1 MTRNTMRR
9 FIFPLVP
16 ADKKHV
22 SDQDENDVGERTVIV
37 TAKLD
42 AKDQKPQIEP
52 YLIQISGRQ
61 TGQQIN
67 LSGRDVKIGRD
78 NDSCE
83 VVVDDPHVSRQHAE
97 IVWKEG
103 KPFIRDLGS
112 TNGIVINGTR
122 IQEQEL
128 FDNDKILIG
137 TRLYFK
143 FCYQDT
149 HEQNYQQTLFNAA
162 NIDTLTGL
170 YSRKFFQDI
179 LSKEFSFSK
188 RNRQPLSLL
197 MIDIDHFK
205 KINDTHGHL
214 GGDEV
219 LRKVG
224 QTFKM
229 GLRMENIAAR
239 YGGEEFA
246 IILRNVHADLALQI
260 GERLRKT
267 IESEKMMFKET
278 RIPVTIS
285 VGIATLDGDNY
296 ETGEDLVQAAD
307 ELLYEAKETGRNK
320 TVLKKV
326 A

>member
-1 MTRNTMRR
+1 MST
-9 FIFPLVP
+9 
-16 ADKKHV
+16 H
-22 SDQDENDVGERTVIV
+22 DENDKNERTVIV
-37 TAKLD
+37 TTKVD
-42 AKDQKPQIEP
+42 TNDHTPHIEP

-67 LSGRDVKIGRD
+67 LSNRNVKIGRD
-78 NDSCE
+78 AENCE
-83 VVVDDPHVSRQHAE
+83 VVVDDPHVSRLHAE
-97 IVWKEG
+97 ITWKEG
-103 KPFIRDLGS
+103 VPFIKDLGS
-112 TNGIVINGTR
+112 TNGIVINGQR
-122 IQEQEL
+122 VQEQQL
-128 FDNDKILIG
+128 NDNDKILIG

-143 FCYQDT
+143 FCFQDS

-205 KINDTHGHL
+205 KINDTYGHL

-219 LRKVG
+219 LKKIG
-224 QTFKM
+224 QIFRM
-229 GLRMENIAAR
+229 GLRMENIASR

-246 IILRNVHADLALQI
+246 IVLRNVHADLALQI

-267 IESEKMMFKET
+267 VEAEKIQFKNST
-278 RIPVTIS
+278 IPVTIS
-285 VGIATLDGDNY
+285 LGIATLEGDNF

-320 TVLKKV
+320 AVLKKV

>member
-1 MTRNTMRR
+1 M
-9 FIFPLVP
+9 
-16 ADKKHV
+16 
-22 SDQDENDVGERTVIV
+22 SDQDENDSGERTVIV
-37 TAKLD
+37 TTKID
-42 AKDQKPQIEP
+42 TKDVKPHIEP

-61 TGQQIN
+61 TGQQVN
-67 LSGRDVKIGRD
+67 LSNRNVKIGRD
-78 NDSCE
+78 PDTCE
-83 VVVDDPHVSRQHAE
+83 VAVDDPHVSRQHAE
-97 IVWKEG
+97 IVWQDG
-103 KPFIRDLGS
+103 KATIRDLGS
-112 TNGIVINGTR
+112 TNGIVINGLK
-122 IQEQEL
+122 IKEQILE
-128 FDNDKILIG
+128 DNDKILIG

-143 FCYQDT
+143 FCYQDS
-149 HEQNYQQTLFNAA
+149 HELNYQQTLFNAA

-219 LRKVG
+219 LKKIG
-224 QTFKM
+224 AIFKT
-229 GLRMENIAAR
+229 GLRMENIASR
-239 YGGEEFA
+239 FGGEEFA
-246 IILRNVHADLALQI
+246 IILRHVHADLALQI

-267 IESEKMMFKET
+267 VEAEQILFKEV

-285 VGIATLDGDNY
+285 IGIATLDGDNF
-296 ETGEDLVQAAD
+296 ETGEDLVQSAD

-320 TVLKKV
+320 TVLKK
-326 A
+326 AA